1 MLAGAEGSPEGL
13 TGRVPL
19 PAHLCGCWQNLIP
32 CGLLVRGPLFLPVRC
47 LEAAH
52 SSLPYGPSRAVY
64 NMAAGISPREQ
75 DRAPKVEA
83 LVFL

>member
-13 TGRVPL
+13 TGRDAL
-19 PAHLCGCWQNLIP
+19 LAHLRGCWQNLTP
-32 CGLLVRGPLFLPVRC
+32 CGLLVRGPVFLTVRC

-52 SSLPYGPSRAVY
+52 SALPYGPSRAVY
-64 NMAAGISPREQ
+64 NVAAGISPREQ